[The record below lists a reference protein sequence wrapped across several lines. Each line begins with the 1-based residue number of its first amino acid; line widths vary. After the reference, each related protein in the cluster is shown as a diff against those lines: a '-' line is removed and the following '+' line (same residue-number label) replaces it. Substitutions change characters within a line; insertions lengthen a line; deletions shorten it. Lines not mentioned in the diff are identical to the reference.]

1 MMMTL
6 SLVSLILE
14 MFGQSASMS
23 NIAGKMTPKNE
34 LPMAPTKEM
43 NKSNLGMAA
52 AAPTIQIKNQKKKN

>member
-1 MMMTL
+1 
-6 SLVSLILE
+6 

-52 AAPTIQIKNQKKKN
+52 AAPTIQIKNQKKKKLN